1 MPDKKPNPHF
11 VNIVLML
18 ASACWQQLGKVP
30 NPLNEKIERQI
41 DHAKLTI
48 DMLIMLK
55 EKTAGNLAEEEEKIL
70 LTTLAD
76 LELNYADE
84 AKKESSSDGDE
95 TKH

>member
-1 MPDKKPNPHF
+1 
-11 VNIVLML
+11 ML

-30 NPLNEKIERQI
+30 NPLSGKIERQI

-55 EKTAGNLAEEEEKIL
+55 EKTAGNLTEEEEKIL
-70 LTTLAD
+70 LTTLSD

-84 AKKESSSDGDE
+84 SKKESSGGDE

>member
-1 MPDKKPNPHF
+1 MTEKKTNSHF
-11 VNIVLML
+11 INIILML

-30 NPLNEKIERQI
+30 NPLSGKIERQI

-55 EKTAGNLAEEEEKIL
+55 EKTAGNLTEEEEKIL
-70 LTTLAD
+70 LTTLSD

-84 AKKESSSDGDE
+84 SKKESSGGDE